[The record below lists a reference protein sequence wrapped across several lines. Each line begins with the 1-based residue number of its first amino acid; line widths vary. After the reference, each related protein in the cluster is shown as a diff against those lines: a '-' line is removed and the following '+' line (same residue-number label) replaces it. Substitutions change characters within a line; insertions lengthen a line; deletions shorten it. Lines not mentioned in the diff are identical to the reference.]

1 MMQVWIAGKTP
12 LFLRAMEKLPDAL
25 PDDLVAL
32 VVDDDSFA
40 RNLGRKLL
48 ESIGIATVLTA
59 ENGADA
65 IIVSNHGGRQLD
77 GAPSS
82 I

>member
-1 MMQVWIAGKTP
+1 
-12 LFLRAMEKLPDAL
+12 MEKLPDAL

-48 ESIGIATVLTA
+48 ESIGIAT
-59 ENGADA
+59 
-65 IIVSNHGGRQLD
+65 HRPRCGR
-77 GAPSS
+77 
-82 I
+82 